1 MYPLFGWRDKCHIL
15 IKSKD
20 LLYVVNNCRK
30 ESNLEGL
37 SVSSLRQR
45 GQPDIERGERA
56 ERLRSF
62 LADLGHCRGRK
73 VTHIWVSN

>member
-1 MYPLFGWRDKCHIL
+1 M
-15 IKSKD
+15 
-20 LLYVVNNCRK
+20 VNICRK
-30 ESNLEGL
+30 ENSLEGL

-45 GQPDIERGERA
+45 GQPDFERGEIA
-56 ERLRSF
+56 ERFRSF